1 MNVLPLSD
9 GGITVRQLSKSY
21 GGHRVV
27 DDVSFDVPPGQVTG
41 FLGPN
46 GAGKSTTLQ
55 MILGLASPD
64 RGFATVDGRRLLE
77 HVEPGRVV
85 GAFLGADR
93 MLPGLSA
100 RGHLGWIAKAT
111 GTTVARIDEMLEL
124 VSLTHAQSRRVSQLS
139 LGMRQRLGIAAALLT
154 DPQVLILDEPLNGLD
169 PEGITWLR
177 ALLADFAG
185 QGRTVF
191 LSSHL
196 LREMELIAG
205 HVVIIGDG
213 EIIADLPLEELRQ
226 ESAARIRV
234 QGPDLRPL
242 LHHLRKEGAAVEVDE
257 TGTCAAIIARE
268 PREIFGLCVRLGV
281 ELTEL
286 TTEERDLEDI
296 FMTLTV
302 PTGTRPAAGP
312 ETRPAVRSAT
322 GSAVRPA
329 TRTATGSP
337 STHTRGAGP
346 R

>member
-1 MNVLPLSD
+1 
-9 GGITVRQLSKSY
+9 
-21 GGHRVV
+21 
-27 DDVSFDVPPGQVTG
+27 FDVPPGQVTG
-41 FLGPN
+41 FLGLN

-55 MILGLASPD
+55 MLLGLASPN

-111 GTTVARIDEMLEL
+111 ATTVARIDEMLELVSLAHAPASRAPPLALGRLGWSAKATATTVARIDELLEL

-205 HVVIIGDG
+205 HVVI
-213 EIIADLPLEELRQ
+213 
-226 ESAARIRV
+226 
-234 QGPDLRPL
+234 
-242 LHHLRKEGAAVEVDE
+242 
-257 TGTCAAIIARE
+257 
-268 PREIFGLCVRLGV
+268 
-281 ELTEL
+281 
-286 TTEERDLEDI
+286 
-296 FMTLTV
+296 
-302 PTGTRPAAGP
+302 
-312 ETRPAVRSAT
+312 
-322 GSAVRPA
+322 
-329 TRTATGSP
+329 
-337 STHTRGAGP
+337 
-346 R
+346 

>member
-1 MNVLPLSD
+1 
-9 GGITVRQLSKSY
+9 
-21 GGHRVV
+21 RVV

-41 FLGPN
+41 FLGLN

-55 MILGLASPD
+55 MILGLASPN

-93 MLPGLSA
+93 MRPGRSA
-100 RGHLGWIAKAT
+100 RGHP
-111 GTTVARIDEMLEL
+111 ARIDEMLEL

-196 LREMELIAG
+196 LR
-205 HVVIIGDG
+205 
-213 EIIADLPLEELRQ
+213 
-226 ESAARIRV
+226 
-234 QGPDLRPL
+234 
-242 LHHLRKEGAAVEVDE
+242 
-257 TGTCAAIIARE
+257 
-268 PREIFGLCVRLGV
+268 
-281 ELTEL
+281 
-286 TTEERDLEDI
+286 
-296 FMTLTV
+296 
-302 PTGTRPAAGP
+302 
-312 ETRPAVRSAT
+312 
-322 GSAVRPA
+322 
-329 TRTATGSP
+329 
-337 STHTRGAGP
+337 
-346 R
+346 

>member
-9 GGITVRQLSKSY
+9 AGLSVRQLSKSY
-21 GGHRVV
+21 DGHRVV
-27 DDVSFDVPPGQVTG
+27 DDVSFDAPPGQVTG

-77 HVEPGRVV
+77 YDEPGRVV

-111 GTTVARIDEMLEL
+111 GTAVDRIDEMLEL

-196 LREMELIAG
+196 LREMELVAG
-205 HVVIIGDG
+205 HVVIIGQG

-226 ESAARIRV
+226 ESAARVRV
-234 QGPDLRPL
+234 QGPDLHPL
-242 LHHLRKEGAAVEVDE
+242 LEHLRAQGATVEADE
-257 TGTCAAIIARE
+257 TGTCAAVIGHE

-286 TTEERDLEDI
+286 TTEERGLEDI
-296 FMTLTV
+296 FMTMTA
-302 PTGTRPAAGP
+302 PTGTRSATRPAIRPAAG
-312 ETRPAVRSAT
+312 SA
-322 GSAVRPA
+322 AR
-329 TRTATGSP
+329 SP
-337 STHTRGAGP
+337 STHASGA
-346 R
+346 